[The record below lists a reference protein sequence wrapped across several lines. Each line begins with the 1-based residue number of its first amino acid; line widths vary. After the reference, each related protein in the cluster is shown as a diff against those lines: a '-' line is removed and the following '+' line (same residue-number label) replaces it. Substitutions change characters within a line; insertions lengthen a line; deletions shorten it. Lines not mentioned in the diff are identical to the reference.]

1 MKHAKI
7 EVTFDVTN
15 ANHVQSLNAFLM
27 AIGDN
32 SAGSKAEI
40 SKESKKEESA
50 TAPATEEPKRKR
62 RTKAEIEA
70 EKEQAAE
77 VENEDV
83 AEEEAEEVEAEETVS
98 LKIEDVRPLLA
109 KKVGT
114 HRQAIKDKL
123 TEFGAPNLTALEP
136 KFYAEFVDFLN
147 SLD

>member
-32 SAGSKAEI
+32 SAESKAEI
-40 SKESKKEESA
+40 YKEPKKEEST

-70 EKEQAAE
+70 EKAAA

-83 AEEEAEEVEAEETVS
+83 AEVEAEEVEEAEETAS

-114 HRQAIKDKL
+114 HRQDIKDKL